1 MTLGR
6 FLLDGCRFARV
17 SQKRLCEGCLSH
29 QFKVGKEIKKLGRII
44 TRVMD
49 SHKENAD
56 SSLYLDLPCLRTYK
70 VDPLI
75 MLYEELKRER
85 FRDISELDRFKD
97 GCTAAVDEYVKLFHE
112 YSH

>member
-1 MTLGR
+1 MRAAYRTNL
-6 FLLDGCRFARV
+6 
-17 SQKRLCEGCLSH
+17 KW
-29 QFKVGKEIKKLGRII
+29 GKEIKKLRKII

-56 SSLYLDLPCLRTYK
+56 SELYLDLLCLRTYK

-75 MLYEELKRER
+75 MLFNELKRGR
-85 FRDISELDRFKD
+85 FWNISELDRFKD
-97 GCTAAVDEYVKLFHE
+97 GYVAAVEEYKKLFHE